1 MIHYIQIF
9 DLWIQTRR
17 ILGIHRDSGDLT
29 HFTHI
34 FVDSCFFVFK
44 LKGLNAIQGAGL
56 QTNVIAY
63 KIAGSL

>member
-9 DLWIQTRR
+9 DLGIQTRR

-63 KIAGSL
+63 EIAGSL